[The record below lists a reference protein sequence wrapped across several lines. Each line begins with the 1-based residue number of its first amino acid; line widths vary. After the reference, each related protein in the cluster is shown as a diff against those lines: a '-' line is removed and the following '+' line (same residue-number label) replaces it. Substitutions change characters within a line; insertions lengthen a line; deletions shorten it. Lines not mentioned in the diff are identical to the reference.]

1 MLSLKEQ
8 LKNLQTI
15 LSSQSNLSAENKQTL
30 SKEIKRL
37 EQELVKQEKNF
48 NEQKI

>member
-1 MLSLKEQ
+1 MIPLKEQ

-15 LSSQSNLSAENKQTL
+15 SQQKNLSAEVKQTL

-37 EQELVKQEKNF
+37 EEELIKQEKL
-48 NEQKI
+48 

>member
-15 LSSQSNLSAENKQTL
+15 SQQKNLSAEVKQIL
-30 SKEIKRL
+30 NKEIQRL
-37 EQELVKQEKNF
+37 EQELVQQEKNL
-48 NEQKI
+48 NE

>member
-15 LSSQSNLSAENKQTL
+15 SQQKNLSAENKQAL

-37 EQELVKQEKNF
+37 EQELAKLDKDKPTVA
-48 NEQKI
+48 

>member
-15 LSSQSNLSAENKQTL
+15 LSSQTNLSPENKQVL

-37 EQELVKQEKNF
+37 EQELAKLDKDKPTVA
-48 NEQKI
+48 

>member
-8 LKNLQTI
+8 IQNLKTILLNQKNL
-15 LSSQSNLSAENKQTL
+15 SSENKQIL

-37 EQELVKQEKNF
+37 EELVKQEK
-48 NEQKI
+48 KSC

>member
-15 LSSQSNLSAENKQTL
+15 LSSQTNLSPENKQVL

-37 EQELVKQEKNF
+37 EQELAQ
-48 NEQKI
+48 QKKL

>member
-15 LSSQSNLSAENKQTL
+15 LSSQSNLSAENKQVL

-37 EQELVKQEKNF
+37 EQELVKQEKNL
-48 NEQKI
+48 NE

>member
-8 LKNLQTI
+8 IQNLKTI
-15 LSSQSNLSAENKQTL
+15 LLNQTNLSPENKQVL

-37 EQELVKQEKNF
+37 EELVKQEK
-48 NEQKI
+48 KSC

>member
-8 LKNLQTI
+8 IQNLENI
-15 LSSQSNLSAENKQTL
+15 LLNQQNLTPETRQIL

-37 EQELVKQEKNF
+37 EELANLDKDKPTTT
-48 NEQKI
+48 